1 MKLMVKAFP
10 VTFAVAV
17 LTACAPMPQR
27 DVVIAGQSAPAT
39 TPNAAVVTPT
49 QEAVIRAEQAEK
61 QSEVKQ
67 RDRQLDAQREK
78 DLHLKLV
85 QQMMEQNN
93 AFAAL
98 AHLDAYDQKW
108 GANRQSRLLRA
119 DAYRKTSQ
127 WDKAETA
134 YQGLLGNSTTAQSG
148 PVWYGLGKVSIEKG
162 DLKSANTRLEKAV
175 QVDPLNVNAYT
186 DLGLVYLLE
195 GQKDP
200 AYNALMK
207 ANQLSSGDTTVKA
220 NLALW
225 ALVFD
230 EFGMAKDMADQLNW
244 SEGTRN
250 KVLAQANV
258 IKKRIN
264 AKGGAR

>member
-1 MKLMVKAFP
+1 MKVQALP
-10 VTFAVAV
+10 VALAVAM
-17 LTACAPMPQR
+17 LAACAPMPQR
-27 DVVIAGQSAPAT
+27 EVVIAGQSSRPAP

-49 QEAVIRAEQAEK
+49 QEAVIRAEQADK
-61 QSEVKQ
+61 QSELKQ

-108 GANRQSRLLRA
+108 GASRQSRLLRA

-127 WDKAETA
+127 WDKAESA
-134 YQGLLGNSTTAQSG
+134 YQTLLGNSTSAQSG

-175 QVDPLNVNAYT
+175 QIDPLNVSAYT

-195 GQKDP
+195 GLKDP

-207 ANQLSSGDTTVKA
+207 ASQLSGGDTTVKA

-230 EFGMAKDMADQLNW
+230 EFGLAKDMADQLNW
-244 SEGTRN
+244 SEVTRN

-258 IKKRIN
+258 IKKRIDS
-264 AKGGAR
+264 KGGAR